1 MILPLPNQCH
11 IAFEGSR
18 SHCVGYDSLQ
28 LKFGVYFDTMT
39 LEVLLLVF
47 LFGSRRRREKERN
60 VKQEKSRKKEG
71 RTGKEQGKSRK
82 RAGRAGKGRKGQ
94 EMQKKG

>member
-47 LFGSRRRREKERN
+47 LFGSRRRRERERN
-60 VKQEKSRKKEG
+60 VKQEK
-71 RTGKEQGKSRK
+71 TGKGNRGRK
-82 RAGRAGKGRKGQ
+82 RQKGGQERAGNAEDDTHLFHGSF
-94 EMQKKG
+94 